1 MKNASYSNRSN
12 QFSKTDKNYFEK
24 EKPKM
29 KNFGSPRDVKSVATE
44 LGICT
49 DDIINISVMTEEQFQ
64 AAANAA
70 AKNNSAGKRNTAK
83 YENSKVWSD
92 ISTAKWEA
100 KQEGAEH
107 DCSSSAIPPQFRA
120 PTIKNSDETEISGVV
135 TKIAYGIFSV
145 KVDIN
150 YYKTKEDREA
160 NNVTTFTKVG
170 EYIVT
175 NGTLINCRLG
185 SKIMFKNKTDA
196 KGKNKRSGYEL
207 VEGDAVRI
215 IANRYNVMG
224 GGKIIQRL

>member
-1 MKNASYSNRSN
+1 MRTNYDLTCSNQNSKNQKTFMKKENRSM
-12 QFSKTDKNYFEK
+12 QKS
-24 EKPKM
+24 M
-29 KNFGSPRDVKSVATE
+29 SPCDVKQEVTE

-64 AAANAA
+64 AAADAA

-107 DCSSSAIPPQFRA
+107 NYSKFRA
-120 PTIKNSDETEISGVV
+120 PTIKNSDETEISGVI
-135 TKIAYGIFSV
+135 TKIAYGVFSV

-150 YYKTKEDREA
+150 YYTTKEDREA

-185 SKIMFKNKTDA
+185 SKIKLKNKTDA